1 MMGAI
6 TGGIAEAYY
15 GGVPAFI
22 KEEVLKRLPDEFVT
36 VMRDFS
42 NEKVKI

>member
-1 MMGAI
+1 MGVI
-6 TGGIAEAYY
+6 TGGIANAYY